1 MRVGGIL
8 TRNANKFPKKRA
20 FVFENMSRD
29 YKTLNMRVNRL
40 SNILLREGLT
50 KGDRVGVLV
59 HNCPQ
64 FIEIY
69 FVAAKTGA
77 IFCPYNNHL
86 KQSELKEIIDYSSPK
101 FLFFDRDYEEVI
113 GSLESDLSFVERLVC
128 LQECQ
133 QVSAESYEKLLLR
146 GEVTEPGIDVGED
159 DIMSMFFTAG
169 TTGSPKGALHTHRH
183 VIVNAITG
191 VIELKVEYDD
201 RILITFPLYH
211 VAGEDNIMRH
221 SYMPNTIFVRRE
233 GAFDAGSV
241 LGSIDSNRITRCQ
254 LVPSMIHTLLQ
265 FPDLQRFD
273 LSSLR
278 MIIYTGAPMP
288 VELLRKA
295 MEAFPCNFVQLYGQT
310 EAGPF
315 TTVLKPE
322 DHVLDGSE
330 KQMRRLASSGKAA
343 LDYLIKVVNENGED
357 VKGGEVGEIIGKSEA
372 MMKGYWQLPEKTNK
386 KLKDGWLYTG
396 DLGRLDED
404 GYVYIVDR
412 KNDMIISGGVNI
424 YPREIEEVLYKN
436 EAVSEAAVIGVPDEH
451 WGEAV
456 KAVVVLRESTTA
468 TDEEIIQFCG
478 AHLAGYK
485 KPKSVEFLKE
495 LPKSSQGKIL
505 KRVIKDIMIEKLDK
519 A

>member
-1 MRVGGIL
+1 MRVGDIL

-50 KGDRVGVLV
+50 RGDRVGVLV

-113 GSLESDLSFVERLVC
+113 GSLESELSFVECLVC

-133 QVSAESYEKLLLR
+133 QVSAESYEKLLSR
-146 GEVTEPGIDVGED
+146 GEVTEPEIDVGED
-159 DIMSMFFTAG
+159 DMMSMFFTAG

-233 GAFDAGSV
+233 GAFDAGNV
-241 LGSIDSNRITRCQ
+241 LGSIDSNRITKCQ

-322 DHVLDGSE
+322 DHILDGSE

-343 LDYLIKVVNENGED
+343 LDYLIKVVNEKGED
-357 VKGGEVGEIIGKSEA
+357 VKGGEVGEIIGKSVA
-372 MMKGYWQLPEKTNK
+372 MMKGYWQLPEETKK

-456 KAVVVLRESTTA
+456 KAVVVLKESTTA
-468 TDEEIIQFCG
+468 TGEEIIQFCG

-505 KRVIKDIMIEKLDK
+505 KRVIKDMIINKLDK
-519 A
+519 V